1 MRCIMESGQQ
11 LYNIS
16 CLLLKVGT
24 IQETFTAGNV
34 QGLGTHEMEDM
45 PDLASEFEEKEDAY
59 DEDDEFDKI
68 EVQSLSLYLLALSL
82 SLSR

>member
-1 MRCIMESGQQ
+1 
-11 LYNIS
+11 
-16 CLLLKVGT
+16 
-24 IQETFTAGNV
+24 
-34 QGLGTHEMEDM
+34 MEDM

-82 SLSR
+82 SLSLTLPPPSFSPGQGTFFFWPDVSHKDGP